1 LDTDCLTSMA
11 YETIT
16 LACQVLDVLRSEI
29 GAAASGCNTEE
40 EFLQG
45 AKNHLQDILSAPRD
59 YLDFWNYLE
68 TVDMRLFKTGIRALI
83 AHVEKTLSTPYQDRG
98 EPEFN

>member
-1 LDTDCLTSMA
+1 MDTDCLTSMA

-16 LACQVLDVLRSEI
+16 LAYGVLDVLRSEI
-29 GAAASGCNTEE
+29 GASASGCSTEE

-45 AKNHLQDILSAPRD
+45 VKKQLQDIMSAPQD

-68 TVDMRLFKTGIRALI
+68 TVDIRQFKAGIQGLL
-83 AHVEKTLSTPYQDRG
+83 AHVEKTLSTPCQDRG
-98 EPEFN
+98 ALEFI

>member
-29 GAAASGCNTEE
+29 GAAASGRNTEE

>member
-1 LDTDCLTSMA
+1 MDTDCLMPMA

-45 AKNHLQDILSAPRD
+45 AKNHLQDILSDPRD
-59 YLDFWNYLE
+59 YLGFWNYLE
-68 TVDMRLFKTGIRALI
+68 TLDMRLFKTGIRALI

>member
-1 LDTDCLTSMA
+1 MDTDYLTTMA
-11 YETIT
+11 YETLN
-16 LACQVLDVLRSEI
+16 LAYDVLDVLRSEI
-29 GAAASGCNTEE
+29 GAYASGCSTEE

-45 AKNHLQDILSAPRD
+45 VKKQLQDILSAPRD

-83 AHVEKTLSTPYQDRG
+83 AHVEKTLATPYQDRG

>member
-1 LDTDCLTSMA
+1 MDTDCLTPMA

-59 YLDFWNYLE
+59 YLGFWNYLE
-68 TVDMRLFKTGIRALI
+68 TVDINRFKSGIRGVMAQ
-83 AHVEKTLSTPYQDRG
+83 VEKTVSTPYQDRG
-98 EPEFN
+98 EPEFH

>member
-1 LDTDCLTSMA
+1 MDTDCLTPMA

-16 LACQVLDVLRSEI
+16 LAHDVHDVLRSEI

-45 AKNHLQDILSAPRD
+45 VKKHLQDILSAPRD
-59 YLDFWNYLE
+59 YLDFWNYLD
-68 TVDMRLFKTGIRALI
+68 TVDLSRFKR
-83 AHVEKTLSTPYQDRG
+83 E
-98 EPEFN
+98 

>member
-1 LDTDCLTSMA
+1 MDTDCLTPMA
-11 YETIT
+11 YETIN
-16 LACQVLDVLRSEI
+16 LASAVLDVLRSEI
-29 GAAASGCNTEE
+29 GAAASECNTEE

-45 AKNHLQDILSAPRD
+45 VKKHLKDILSAPRD

-68 TVDMRLFKTGIRALI
+68 TVDMRQFKAGIRALI
-83 AHVEKTLSTPYQDRG
+83 AHVEKTTFTPYQDRG

>member
-1 LDTDCLTSMA
+1 MDTDCLTSMA

-59 YLDFWNYLE
+59 YLDFWNYLK

-83 AHVEKTLSTPYQDRG
+83 AHVEKTLATPYQDRG